1 MVKSRTQ
8 GDGPGKGEIVDKE
21 ARAAQWSRGMIL
33 ALGARGPGF
42 KSRLSP
48 LLLRFYVLI
57 GRYVKIWSLHAVTR
71 IRTWV
76 TAATTQ
82 GPNH

>member
-1 MVKSRTQ
+1 MKCLTLIYLELFYDFSFGIQPR
-8 GDGPGKGEIVDKE
+8 
-21 ARAAQWSRGMIL
+21 AQWSRGMIL

>member
-1 MVKSRTQ
+1 MLHTKDLEITHSCISQLMCPSRQ
-8 GDGPGKGEIVDKE
+8 V
-21 ARAAQWSRGMIL
+21 AQWSRGMIL

-48 LLLRFYVLI
+48 STFYLFLEKKVLVI
-57 GRYVKIWSLHAVTR
+57 AVTR